1 MPEDGSTGA
10 DRARGAGQAAGRT
23 AAIIVGLCFL
33 LNVLSRGSG
42 ESFTTFLLA
51 LTAEFQANRADVAA
65 IYSLQMLLA
74 GVCAPIAGY
83 CFDRFGPLRLY
94 IGGLIFLIAG
104 LLLASF
110 AGSLWQLYIFIGI
123 GVGGAAAALGNAPHS
138 ALVARWFEGPPLS
151 RAMSVIY
158 AGLGIGSLAMVPLA
172 QYLIET
178 VGWRN
183 AYRGLAV
190 ISLLC
195 IPALLL
201 VSWPTAQ
208 VGRVLP
214 PAPKKTDG
222 DVVEAL
228 EAIEWTVG
236 RAMRN
241 PAFWGLASV
250 FFFTSAGMFSVMVQ
264 AVAYMVE
271 LGYAP
276 LQAASVYGLIGVL
289 TPIGIL
295 GFSWLDGRIGRHA
308 SAAIS
313 YAFSLAGLGSLWAL
327 ALWQSPVVLWSF
339 VLLVGLSFGARGP
352 MVGATAARIFQGP
365 RFGMIFGTI
374 MVGSGFG
381 VAFGTF
387 GGATL
392 HDVTGGYTAVF
403 LFSAVCVVLGALP
416 FWTYRSLRAYGP

>member
-1 MPEDGSTGA
+1 MPEDESGRTG
-10 DRARGAGQAAGRT
+10 AGRT
-23 AAIIVGLCFL
+23 GLLLVGICFM
-33 LNVLSRGSG
+33 LNALSRGSG
-42 ESFTTFLLA
+42 ETFTTFLLA
-51 LTAEFQANRADVAA
+51 LTSEFQANRADVAV

-74 GVCAPIAGY
+74 GVCAPVAGY

-94 IGGLIFLIAG
+94 IGGLVLLAAG

-110 AGSLWQLYIFIGI
+110 VSAIWQLYIFIGI
-123 GVGGAAAALGNAPHS
+123 GVGGAAAFLGNAPHS
-138 ALVARWFEGPPLS
+138 ALLARWFENIRLS
-151 RAMSVIY
+151 RAISVVY
-158 AGLGIGSLAMVPLA
+158 AALGIGSLLLVPLA
-172 QYLIET
+172 QLVIEIW
-178 VGWRN
+178 GWRN
-183 AYRGLAV
+183 AYRMLALIAV
-190 ISLLC
+190 LVT
-195 IPALLL
+195 PVLLL

-208 VGRVLP
+208 IGRVRPP
-214 PAPKKTDG
+214 PAKNDG
-222 DVVEAL
+222 DVVGKIVV
-228 EAIEWTVG
+228 IEWTIG
-236 RAMRN
+236 TAMRN

-264 AVAYMVE
+264 AVAYLVE

-276 LQAASVYGLIGVL
+276 LKAASIYGLVGVL

-295 GFSWLDGRIGRHA
+295 GFAWMDGRIGRHA

-313 YAFSLAGLGSLWAL
+313 YAFSLVGLGALWAL
-327 ALWQSPVVLWSF
+327 KAWSSPLLLWVF

-352 MVGATAARIFQGP
+352 MVGATAARIFHGP

-387 GGATL
+387 SGATL
-392 HDVTGGYTAVF
+392 HDMTGGYTAVF
-403 LFSAVCVVLGALP
+403 LFSAFCVVMGALP